1 MGEISPALL
10 FLIQALLLIA
20 GPFLLWRLGGGR
32 HIAPMV
38 VIQILFGV
46 ALGPSLFGRLAPDLW
61 GVLFAPAALA
71 PLSGLALMA
80 VVFFAFLTGLHL
92 DPADFRGRGSAF
104 ATVALSSM
112 IVPTLL
118 GGALGWWLAGAYP
131 EMTGTHATPGLFAA
145 AFGICV
151 GVTALPVLGAILREM
166 GLLGD
171 RVGRLALGYAAV
183 NDALLWLLITGVLA
197 WASAEGLAGGPVG
210 GQAGG
215 GGGWAVVQ
223 AGLLGFAYV
232 GVTVL
237 AVRPLL
243 DRLLE
248 RVAPDGRMGDTAVVV
263 TCVTL
268 LSSAAVTELIG
279 LHYILGAFVAGTAMP
294 RRFAAAILDRLEH
307 FSTLILLP
315 FFFTLTGLKV
325 NLTLDDP
332 AQWTVFALATLATL
346 AGKMAGTTLPARL
359 TGESWPDA
367 LRLGTLMPCKGLMEV
382 IVLTVLLEAGVL
394 SGACFSA
401 MVLMAVAVTALTQPM
416 TRLAGWRRPAGAAS
430 AASAGGRHG
439 GM

>member
-1 MGEISPALL
+1 MGGISPALL
-10 FLIQALLLIA
+10 FLMQALLLIA

-46 ALGPSLFGRLAPDLW
+46 ALGPSLLGRLVPDLW
-61 GVLFAPAALA
+61 GVLFAPTALA

-92 DPADFRGRGSAF
+92 DPAEFRGRGGAF

-112 IVPTLL
+112 LVPTLL
-118 GGALGWWLAGAYP
+118 GGALGWWLAGAFP
-131 EMTGTHATPGLFAA
+131 GMTGPHATPGLFAA
-145 AFGICV
+145 GFGICV

-166 GLLGD
+166 DLLGD

-183 NDALLWLLITGVLA
+183 NDALLWLLITAVLA
-197 WASAEGLAGGPVG
+197 WSTAD
-210 GQAGG
+210 GG
-215 GGGWAVVQ
+215 GDPWAVAKV
-223 AGLLGFAYV
+223 GLLGFAYV
-232 GVTVL
+232 GATVL
-237 AVRPLL
+237 VVRPLL

-263 TCVTL
+263 TCAAL
-268 LSSAAVTELIG
+268 LASAAMTEWIG
-279 LHYILGAFVAGTAMP
+279 LHYILGAFIAGSAMP
-294 RRFAAAILDRLEH
+294 RRYAAAILDRLEH
-307 FSTLILLP
+307 FATLILLP

-332 AQWTVFALATLATL
+332 AQWTVFALASLATF
-346 AGKMAGTTLPARL
+346 AGKMAGTTLPARW

-367 LRLGTLMPCKGLMEV
+367 LRLGMLMPCKGLMEV

-394 SGACFSA
+394 SGPCFSA

-416 TRLAGWRRPAGAAS
+416 TRLAGLWRPAGGTAA
-430 AASAGGRHG
+430 ATAGGRRG

>member
-1 MGEISPALL
+1 MGATSPALL
-10 FLIQALLLIA
+10 FLMQALLLIA

-46 ALGPSLFGRLAPDLW
+46 ALGPSLLGRLVPDLW

-92 DPADFRGRGSAF
+92 DPADFRGRGGAF

-112 IVPTLL
+112 VVPTLL
-118 GGALGWWLAGAYP
+118 GGALGWWLAGAFP

-145 AFGICV
+145 GFGICV

-183 NDALLWLLITGVLA
+183 NDALLWLLITAVLA
-197 WASAEGLAGGPVG
+197 WASAEG
-210 GQAGG
+210 
-215 GGGWAVVQ
+215 GGWAVARV
-223 AGLLGFAYV
+223 GLLGFAYV

-237 AVRPLL
+237 VVRPLL

-263 TCVTL
+263 TCAAL

-294 RRFAAAILDRLEH
+294 RRYAAAILDRLEH

-325 NLTLDDP
+325 TLTLDDA
-332 AQWTVFALATLATL
+332 AQWTVFGLATLVTL
-346 AGKMAGTTLPARL
+346 VGKMVGTTLPARL

-416 TRLAGWRRPAGAAS
+416 TRLAGWWRPASTAS
-430 AASAGGRHG
+430 AAAAGGRNG

>member
-1 MGEISPALL
+1 MGATSPALL
-10 FLIQALLLIA
+10 FLMQALLLIA

-46 ALGPSLFGRLAPDLW
+46 ALGPSLLGRLVPDLW

-92 DPADFRGRGSAF
+92 DPADFRGRGGSF

-112 IVPTLL
+112 VVPTLL
-118 GGALGWWLAGAYP
+118 GGALGWWLAGAFP

-145 AFGICV
+145 GFGICV

-183 NDALLWLLITGVLA
+183 NDALLWLLITAVLA
-197 WASAEGLAGGPVG
+197 WASAEG
-210 GQAGG
+210 
-215 GGGWAVVQ
+215 GGWAVAKV
-223 AGLLGFAYV
+223 GLLGFAYV

-237 AVRPLL
+237 VVRPLL

-263 TCVTL
+263 TCAAL

-294 RRFAAAILDRLEH
+294 RRYAAAILDRLEH

-325 NLTLDDP
+325 TLTLDDP
-332 AQWTVFALATLATL
+332 AQWTVFGLATLVTL
-346 AGKMAGTTLPARL
+346 VGKMVGTALPARL

-416 TRLAGWRRPAGAAS
+416 TRLAGWWRPAGAPS
-430 AASAGGRHG
+430 AAAAGGRNG

>member
-1 MGEISPALL
+1 MGGISPALL

-46 ALGPSLFGRLAPDLW
+46 ALGPSLLGRLVPELW
-61 GVLFAPAALA
+61 GVMFAPAALS

-92 DPADFRGRGSAF
+92 DPAEFRGRGGAF
-104 ATVALSSM
+104 AIVALSSM
-112 IVPTLL
+112 LVPTLL
-118 GGALGWWLAGAYP
+118 GGALGWWLAGAFP
-131 EMTGTHATPGLFAA
+131 GMTGPHATPGLFAA
-145 AFGICV
+145 GFGICV

-166 GLLGD
+166 DLLGD

-183 NDALLWLLITGVLA
+183 NDALLWLLITAVLA
-197 WASAEGLAGGPVG
+197 WATADGGDGAGD
-210 GQAGG
+210 A
-215 GGGWAVVQ
+215 WAVARV
-223 AGLLGFAYV
+223 GLLGFAYV

-237 AVRPLL
+237 VVRPLL

-263 TCVTL
+263 TCAAL
-268 LSSAAVTELIG
+268 LASAAVTELIG
-279 LHYILGAFVAGTAMP
+279 LHYILGAFIAGSAMP
-294 RRFAAAILDRLEH
+294 RRYAAAILDRLEH
-307 FSTLILLP
+307 FATLILLP

-332 AQWTVFALATLATL
+332 AQWTVFVLASLATLT
-346 AGKMAGTTLPARL
+346 GKMAGTTLPARW

-394 SGACFSA
+394 SGPCFSA

-416 TRLAGWRRPAGAAS
+416 TRLAGLRRPAGGAA
-430 AASAGGRHG
+430 AATAGGRHG
-439 GM
+439 GV

>member
-1 MGEISPALL
+1 MGATSPALL
-10 FLIQALLLIA
+10 FLMQALLLIA

-46 ALGPSLFGRLAPDLW
+46 ALGPSLLGRMAPDLW

-92 DPADFRGRGSAF
+92 DPADFRGRGGAF

-112 IVPTLL
+112 VVPTLL
-118 GGALGWWLAGAYP
+118 GGALGWWLAGAFP
-131 EMTGTHATPGLFAA
+131 GMTGPQATPGLFAA
-145 AFGICV
+145 GFGICV

-166 GLLGD
+166 DLLGD

-183 NDALLWLLITGVLA
+183 NDALLWLLITAVLA
-197 WASAEGLAGGPVG
+197 WASTDGGADG
-210 GQAGG
+210 AADG
-215 GGGWAVVQ
+215 GGGWAVAWV
-223 AGLLGFAYV
+223 GILGFAYV

-237 AVRPLL
+237 IVRPLL

-263 TCVTL
+263 TCAAL

-294 RRFAAAILDRLEH
+294 RRYAAAILDRLEH

-346 AGKMAGTTLPARL
+346 VGKMAGTTLPARL

-394 SGACFSA
+394 SGSCFSA

-416 TRLAGWRRPAGAAS
+416 TRLAGWWRPAGAPS
-430 AASAGGRHG
+430 AAAAGGRNG

>member
-1 MGEISPALL
+1 MGGLSPALL
-10 FLIQALLLIA
+10 FLMQSLLLVA

-46 ALGPSLFGRLAPDLW
+46 ALGPSLLGRMVPDLW

-92 DPADFRGRGSAF
+92 DPADFRGRGGAF

-118 GGALGWWLAGAYP
+118 GGALGWWLAGAFP
-131 EMTGTHATPGLFAA
+131 EMTGRHATPGLFAA
-145 AFGICV
+145 GFGICV

-166 GLLGD
+166 DLLGD

-183 NDALLWLLITGVLA
+183 NDALLWLLITAVLA
-197 WASAEGLAGGPVG
+197 WASTDGPADG
-210 GQAGG
+210 PADG
-215 GGGWAVVQ
+215 GGGWAVAWV
-223 AGLLGFAYV
+223 GILGFAYV

-237 AVRPLL
+237 IVRPLL

-263 TCVTL
+263 TCAAL

-279 LHYILGAFVAGTAMP
+279 LHYILGAFVAGAAMP
-294 RRFAAAILDRLEH
+294 RRYAAAILDRLEH

-325 NLTLDDP
+325 TLTLDDP

-346 AGKMAGTTLPARL
+346 LGKMAGTTLPARL
-359 TGESWPDA
+359 TGESWQDA

-416 TRLAGWRRPAGAAS
+416 TRLAGWWRPAQTGVCD
-430 AASAGGRHG
+430 R
-439 GM
+439 

>member
-1 MGEISPALL
+1 MGGLSPALL
-10 FLIQALLLIA
+10 FLMQALLLIA

-38 VIQILFGV
+38 VVQILFGV
-46 ALGPSLFGRLAPDLW
+46 ALGPSLLGRLVPDLW

-92 DPADFRGRGSAF
+92 DPAEFRGRGGAF

-112 IVPTLL
+112 LVPTLL
-118 GGALGWWLAGAYP
+118 GGALGWWLAGAFP
-131 EMTGTHATPGLFAA
+131 AMTGTRATPGLFAA
-145 AFGICV
+145 GFGICV

-166 GLLGD
+166 DLLGD

-183 NDALLWLLITGVLA
+183 NDALLWLLITAVLA
-197 WASAEGLAGGPVG
+197 WSTADGA
-210 GQAGG
+210 AGG
-215 GGGWAVVQ
+215 GDAWAVAKV
-223 AGLLGFAYV
+223 GLLGFAYV
-232 GVTVL
+232 GATVL
-237 AVRPLL
+237 VVRPLL

-263 TCVTL
+263 TCAAL
-268 LSSAAVTELIG
+268 LASAAVTELIG
-279 LHYILGAFVAGTAMP
+279 LHYILGAFIAGSAMP
-294 RRFAAAILDRLEH
+294 RRYAAAILDRLEH
-307 FSTLILLP
+307 FATLILLP

-325 NLTLDDP
+325 TLTLDDP
-332 AQWTVFALATLATL
+332 AQWTVFALASLATI
-346 AGKMAGTTLPARL
+346 AGKMAGTTLPARW

-394 SGACFSA
+394 SGPCFSA

-416 TRLAGWRRPAGAAS
+416 TRLAGLWRPAGGTAA
-430 AASAGGRHG
+430 AAAGGRHG
-439 GM
+439 GV

>member
-1 MGEISPALL
+1 MGGLSPALL
-10 FLIQALLLIA
+10 FLMQALLLIA

-38 VIQILFGV
+38 VVQILFGV
-46 ALGPSLFGRLAPDLW
+46 ALGPSLLGRLIPDLW

-92 DPADFRGRGSAF
+92 DPAEFRGRGGAF
-104 ATVALSSM
+104 VTVALSSM
-112 IVPTLL
+112 LVPTLL
-118 GGALGWWLAGAYP
+118 GGALGWWLAGAFP
-131 EMTGTHATPGLFAA
+131 AMTGKHATPGLFAA
-145 AFGICV
+145 GFGICV

-166 GLLGD
+166 DLLGD

-183 NDALLWLLITGVLA
+183 NDALLWLLITAVLA
-197 WASAEGLAGGPVG
+197 WSTADGGN
-210 GQAGG
+210 GG
-215 GGGWAVVQ
+215 GDAWAVAKV
-223 AGLLGFAYV
+223 GLLGFAYV
-232 GVTVL
+232 GATVL
-237 AVRPLL
+237 LVRPLL

-263 TCVTL
+263 TCAAL
-268 LSSAAVTELIG
+268 LASAAVTELIG
-279 LHYILGAFVAGTAMP
+279 LHYILGAFIAGSAMP
-294 RRFAAAILDRLEH
+294 RRYAAAILDRLEH
-307 FSTLILLP
+307 FATLILLP

-332 AQWTVFALATLATL
+332 AQWTVFALASLATI
-346 AGKMAGTTLPARL
+346 AGKMAGTTLPARW

-382 IVLTVLLEAGVL
+382 IVLTLLLEAGVL

-416 TRLAGWRRPAGAAS
+416 TRLAGLWRPAGGVAA
-430 AASAGGRHG
+430 AAAGGRHG
-439 GM
+439 GV

>member
-1 MGEISPALL
+1 MGATSPALL
-10 FLIQALLLIA
+10 FLMQALLLIA

-46 ALGPSLFGRLAPDLW
+46 ALGPSLLGRLVPDLW

-92 DPADFRGRGSAF
+92 DPADFRGRGGSF

-112 IVPTLL
+112 VVPTLL
-118 GGALGWWLAGAYP
+118 GGALGWWLAGAFP

-145 AFGICV
+145 GFGICV

-183 NDALLWLLITGVLA
+183 NDALLWLLITAVLA
-197 WASAEGLAGGPVG
+197 WASAEG
-210 GQAGG
+210 
-215 GGGWAVVQ
+215 GGWAVAKV
-223 AGLLGFAYV
+223 GLLGFAYV

-237 AVRPLL
+237 VVRPLL

-263 TCVTL
+263 TCAAL

-294 RRFAAAILDRLEH
+294 RRYAAAILDRLEH

-325 NLTLDDP
+325 TLTLDDP
-332 AQWTVFALATLATL
+332 AQWTVFGLATLVTL
-346 AGKMAGTTLPARL
+346 VGKMVGTTLPARL

-416 TRLAGWRRPAGAAS
+416 TRLAGWWRPAGAAS
-430 AASAGGRHG
+430 AAAAGGRNG

>member
-1 MGEISPALL
+1 MVGPSPALL
-10 FLIQALLLIA
+10 FLLQSLLLIG

-32 HIAPMV
+32 HVAPMV

-46 ALGPSLFGRLAPDLW
+46 ALGPSLLGRLAPDLW
-61 GVLFAPAALA
+61 GVLFAPAALV

-92 DPADFRGRGSAF
+92 DPAEFRGRGSAF
-104 ATVALSSM
+104 AAVALSSM
-112 IVPTLL
+112 LVPTLL
-118 GGALGWWLAGAYP
+118 GGALGWWLAGAFP
-131 EMTGTHATPGLFAA
+131 AMTGPRATPGLFAA
-145 AFGICV
+145 GFGICV

-183 NDALLWLLITGVLA
+183 NDALLWLLITAVLA
-197 WASAEGLAGGPVG
+197 WTAGDG
-210 GQAGG
+210 GK
-215 GGGWAVVQ
+215 GWAVATV
-223 AGLLGFAYV
+223 ALLGFAYV

-263 TCVTL
+263 TCAAL
-268 LSSAAVTELIG
+268 LASAAVTEVIG

-325 NLTLDDP
+325 TLTLDDP
-332 AQWTVFALATLATL
+332 AQWTVFGLASLVTLV
-346 AGKMAGTTLPARL
+346 GKMVGTALPARL
-359 TGESWPDA
+359 TGECWPDA

-394 SGACFSA
+394 SGSCFSA
-401 MVLMAVAVTALTQPM
+401 MVLMAVTVTALTQPM
-416 TRLAGWRRPAGAAS
+416 TRLAGRWRPAEMEGAAP
-430 AASAGGRHG
+430 GGSGR
-439 GM
+439 

>member
-1 MGEISPALL
+1 MGGLSPALL
-10 FLIQALLLIA
+10 FLMQALLLIA

-38 VIQILFGV
+38 VVQILFGV
-46 ALGPSLFGRLAPDLW
+46 ALGPSLLGRLAPDLW

-92 DPADFRGRGSAF
+92 DPAEFRGRGGAF

-112 IVPTLL
+112 LVPTLL
-118 GGALGWWLAGAYP
+118 GGALGWWLAGAFP
-131 EMTGTHATPGLFAA
+131 TMTGNHATPGLFAA
-145 AFGICV
+145 GFGICV

-166 GLLGD
+166 DLLGD
-171 RVGRLALGYAAV
+171 RLGRLALGYAAV
-183 NDALLWLLITGVLA
+183 NDALLWLLITAVLA
-197 WASAEGLAGGPVG
+197 WSTADGGN
-210 GQAGG
+210 GG
-215 GGGWAVVQ
+215 GDAWAVAKV
-223 AGLLGFAYV
+223 GLLGFAYV
-232 GVTVL
+232 GTTVL
-237 AVRPLL
+237 LVRPLL

-263 TCVTL
+263 TCAAL
-268 LSSAAVTELIG
+268 LASAAVTELIG
-279 LHYILGAFVAGTAMP
+279 LHYILGAFIAGSAMP
-294 RRFAAAILDRLEH
+294 RRYAAAILDRLEH
-307 FSTLILLP
+307 FATLILLP

-332 AQWTVFALATLATL
+332 AQWTVFALASLATI
-346 AGKMAGTTLPARL
+346 AGKMAGTALPARW

-394 SGACFSA
+394 SGPCFSA

-416 TRLAGWRRPAGAAS
+416 TRLAGLWRPAGGTAA
-430 AASAGGRHG
+430 AAAGGRHG
-439 GM
+439 GV

>member
-1 MGEISPALL
+1 MGGLSPALL
-10 FLIQALLLIA
+10 FLMQALLLIA

-38 VIQILFGV
+38 VVQILFGV
-46 ALGPSLFGRLAPDLW
+46 ALGPSLLGRLVPDLW

-92 DPADFRGRGSAF
+92 DPAEFRGRGGAF
-104 ATVALSSM
+104 AIVALSSM
-112 IVPTLL
+112 LVPTLL
-118 GGALGWWLAGAYP
+118 GGALGWWLAGAFP
-131 EMTGTHATPGLFAA
+131 AMTGPHATPGLFAA
-145 AFGICV
+145 GFGICV

-166 GLLGD
+166 DLLGD

-183 NDALLWLLITGVLA
+183 NDALLWLLITAVLA
-197 WASAEGLAGGPVG
+197 WSTADGGNG
-210 GQAGG
+210 GDA
-215 GGGWAVVQ
+215 WAVAKV
-223 AGLLGFAYV
+223 GLLGFAYV
-232 GVTVL
+232 GATILV
-237 AVRPLL
+237 VRPLL

-263 TCVTL
+263 TCAAL
-268 LSSAAVTELIG
+268 LASAAVTELIG
-279 LHYILGAFVAGTAMP
+279 LHYILGAFIAGSAMP
-294 RRFAAAILDRLEH
+294 RRYAAAILDRLEH
-307 FSTLILLP
+307 FATLILLP

-332 AQWTVFALATLATL
+332 AQWTVFALASLATVT
-346 AGKMAGTTLPARL
+346 GKMAGTTLPARW

-394 SGACFSA
+394 SGPCFSA

-416 TRLAGWRRPAGAAS
+416 TRLAGLWRPTGGAAT
-430 AASAGGRHG
+430 AAAGGRRG
-439 GM
+439 GV

>member
-1 MGEISPALL
+1 MGGFSPALL
-10 FLIQALLLIA
+10 FLLQALLLIA

-38 VIQILFGV
+38 VVQILFGV
-46 ALGPSLFGRLAPDLW
+46 ALGPSLLGRLVPDLW

-92 DPADFRGRGSAF
+92 DPAEFRGRGGAF

-112 IVPTLL
+112 LVPTLL
-118 GGALGWWLAGAYP
+118 GGALGWWLAGAFP
-131 EMTGTHATPGLFAA
+131 AMTGPHAAPGLFAA
-145 AFGICV
+145 GFGICV

-166 GLLGD
+166 DLLGH

-183 NDALLWLLITGVLA
+183 NDALLWLLITAVLA
-197 WASAEGLAGGPVG
+197 WSTADGAN
-210 GQAGG
+210 GG
-215 GGGWAVVQ
+215 GDAWAVAKV
-223 AGLLGFAYV
+223 GLLGFAYV
-232 GVTVL
+232 GGTVL
-237 AVRPLL
+237 LVRPLL
-243 DRLLE
+243 DRLLG

-263 TCVTL
+263 ICAAL
-268 LSSAAVTELIG
+268 LASAAVTELIG
-279 LHYILGAFVAGTAMP
+279 LHYILGAFIAGSAMP
-294 RRFAAAILDRLEH
+294 RRYAAAILDRLEH
-307 FSTLILLP
+307 FATLILLP

-332 AQWTVFALATLATL
+332 AQWTVFALASLATL
-346 AGKMAGTTLPARL
+346 TGKMAGTTLPARW

-382 IVLTVLLEAGVL
+382 IVLTLLLEAGVL
-394 SGACFSA
+394 SGPCFSA

-416 TRLAGWRRPAGAAS
+416 TRLAGLWRPAGGTAA
-430 AASAGGRHG
+430 AAAGGRHG
-439 GM
+439 GV